1 MRRSQ
6 HIDLASDWLDIVSDC
21 FQMGRD
27 MVSDCIINFNV
38 ASLWS
43 AIIQCCLNMV
53 SMLPRHGFDSSMP
66 QNGQWS
72 FVQSTSHDS
81 QRMVS
86 VCLDGYQLFLFE
98 LLVTYFGALIC
109 VL

>member
-1 MRRSQ
+1 
-6 HIDLASDWLDIVSDC
+6 
-21 FQMGRD
+21 MGRD

-38 ASLWS
+38 ASLWL
-43 AIIQCCLNMV
+43 AIVQCCLNIV
-53 SMLPRHGFDSSMP
+53 SMLPSHGFDSSMP

-72 FVQSTSHDS
+72 VVQSTSHDS